1 MKQIKIVQ
9 QIGNG
14 GHIYLP
20 KELVGQKILITSV
33 EKTIKD
39 IEDEILYIL
48 RPCLKHVKGI
58 YIYGSY
64 ARNEQNPDS
73 DIDIL
78 VITDSHVKIKKKVNE
93 YEIISATP
101 EQIEKT
107 INNNAV
113 LILPILKESKPLL
126 NQQLIERYKKQR
138 LTKKNTRWY
147 IETTESSLNLSKDWI
162 ADKDNN
168 SIPNIV
174 YPLIL
179 RLRGLALIKSL
190 IYNATYSNKGIINY
204 LVKKGISADKA
215 EQFYKVYGEH
225 RDNKAISKNYL
236 NYNDIERLYN
246 VVHKYYLEIKS
257 IWEKLK

>member
-1 MKQIKIVQ
+1 MREIKIVQ

-39 IEDEILYIL
+39 IEEEIFYIL
-48 RPCLKHVKGI
+48 KPYLKHIKGI
-58 YIYGSY
+58 YLYGSY
-64 ARNEQNPDS
+64 ARNEQKPDS

-78 VITDSHVKIKKKVNE
+78 VITDNQAEIKKKVNE

-113 LILPILKESKPLL
+113 LILPILRESKPLL
-126 NQQLIERYKKQR
+126 NQQLIEGYKKQR

-147 IETTESSLNLSKDWI
+147 IETTESSLNLAKDWI
-162 ADKDNN
+162 ADKDAN
-168 SIPNIV
+168 SMPNIV

-179 RLRGLALIKSL
+179 RLRGLSLIKSL
-190 IYNATYSNKGIINY
+190 IYNTNYSNKGIINY
-204 LVKKGISADKA
+204 LVKKGISANKA
-215 EQFYKVYGEH
+215 EQFYKVYREH

-236 NYNDIERLYN
+236 NYKDIERLYSI
-246 VVHKYYLEIKS
+246 VHRCYLEVKS